1 MEHGKPIVPTVVF
14 FDPKKNTIFVGS
26 AAKRRLIT
34 NPKYTLFDFKR
45 LLGMK
50 MDDKFIEENKKLWLF
65 DLEANE

>member
-1 MEHGKPIVPTVVF
+1 
-14 FDPKKNTIFVGS
+14 
-26 AAKRRLIT
+26 
-34 NPKYTLFDFKR
+34 LFDFKR